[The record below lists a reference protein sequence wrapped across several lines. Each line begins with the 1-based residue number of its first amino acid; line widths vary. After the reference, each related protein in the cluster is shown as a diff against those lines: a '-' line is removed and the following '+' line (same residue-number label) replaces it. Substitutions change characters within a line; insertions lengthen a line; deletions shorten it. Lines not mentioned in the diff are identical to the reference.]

1 MMAYTKHNFQDGQVL
16 TGAAMDDIDEA
27 VYGLDA
33 DNTLTKTQVQKLR
46 TIETG
51 TVTLTNSQEFPFNNS
66 RRTVAL
72 QTAQANAYYQVD
84 VTVSSTNGNTGE
96 IVVSDRMTN
105 GFAIEFTGS
114 ATSVTVD
121 YFVIGGY
128 AE

>member
-1 MMAYTKHNFQDGQVL
+1 MAYTKHNFQDGQVL

-33 DNTLTKTQVQKLR
+33 DNTSTKTQVQKLR